1 MKQPLFFHI
10 RPDEP
15 TKAKSGKSKYPTLP
29 HTYAVKQVGDSLLVG
44 YAITHVNDQYC
55 KAEGRKR
62 AQRKMIALETI
73 KDEHFR
79 KDSDHEVMLPL
90 TIAATVSDIVQRSSE
105 LLNLVGDVKIK
116 MFASQNRKRVPFMDV
131 QEIKP
136 KTLTQKSN
144 DIFQTKI

>member
-29 HTYAVKQVGDSLLVG
+29 HTYAVKQVGDTLVVG

-62 AQRKMIALETI
+62 AQKKMIALETI

-79 KDSDHEVMLPL
+79 KDSDYEVMLPL
-90 TIAATVSDIVQRSSE
+90 TIAATVEDIVQRSGE
-105 LLNLVGDVKIK
+105 LLNLVGEVKVK
-116 MFASQNRKRVPFMDV
+116 MFATQNRRRVPFMDV

-136 KTLTQKSN
+136 VTATQVSQ
-144 DIFQTKI
+144 DVFGGF